1 MSPALTD
8 WNHVVGTSKPPSIRF
23 VRRSVKRFRL
33 EPACSKAS
41 QKTALKSMKTKIV
54 VVGPRSFGS
63 SLATNRTAQPI
74 TTTTRTSPAPRPG
87 TAVAS
92 AASAPASRRDPGR
105 VELPHHHRDAGLEV
119 SGADHDERQ
128 PEDEH
133 GHAAVRPCERSH
145 ARHGEHEV
153 AERDQEAPDDHRAV
167 RAQQPVGDPPADD
180 REQVREAGV
189 PSVEEARVTA

>member
-1 MSPALTD
+1 MKTYPKLKKPRPSAIFTGCPGSRPRWPSHDQSPAKRGARRKMSPALTD

-23 VRRSVKRFRL
+23 VRRSVNRFRL
-33 EPACSKAS
+33 EPACSNAS
-41 QKTALKSMKTKIV
+41 QKTALKRMKTKIV
-54 VVGPRSFGS
+54 AV
-63 SLATNRTAQPI
+63 
-74 TTTTRTSPAPRPG
+74 APR
-87 TAVAS
+87 VA
-92 AASAPASRRDPGR
+92 GR
-105 VELPHHHRDAGLEV
+105 VELPHHHRHAGLEV

-133 GHAAVRPCERSH
+133 GHAGVRPCERSD

-153 AERDQEAPDDHRAV
+153 AERDQEATDDHRAV

-189 PSVEEARVTA
+189 PSIEEARVAA